1 LGEKIKRGKRKQGKY
16 DGKRRKDKRQRGIE
30 VNRVK

>member
-1 LGEKIKRGKRKQGKY
+1 MLRGKRKRGKY

-30 VNRVK
+30 VYRVK